1 MEQPKKT
8 SVGKTEDIDIYFS
21 LVRELCFAKYF
32 SSDKENFF

>member
-8 SVGKTEDIDIYFS
+8 SVGKTKDIDIYVS

-32 SSDKENFF
+32 SSDKKNFL